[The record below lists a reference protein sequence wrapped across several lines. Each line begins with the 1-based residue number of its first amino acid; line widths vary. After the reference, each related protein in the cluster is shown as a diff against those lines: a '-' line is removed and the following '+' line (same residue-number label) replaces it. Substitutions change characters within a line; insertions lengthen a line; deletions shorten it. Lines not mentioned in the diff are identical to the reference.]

1 VISRSRLQLSAGLL
15 VAAAVGAVGCVSADD
30 IEGLHRQMNDIE
42 TQIQA
47 LERKS
52 SSKEEVARLNSSVS
66 EQTQQLLKSNADT
79 GVKLG
84 ELSTAIEQLQ
94 AKLEDTNRRLSQLS
108 QQIAETQGDLLRM
121 RGGTSALPPGTP
133 PGTAPSTNPA
143 SPRIGEPS
151 PNPVRTPNDA
161 VVRPGAGP
169 SELYDTAYADYTKA
183 RYALAIQGFQEYLQ
197 AYPSTDL
204 SDNAQYWIG
213 ESHYAQKK
221 YAEAIADFD
230 RLLKEWPKSDKAP
243 AALLKKGYGLLELG
257 QKAEAVVQLQY
268 VIQEHPASEEA
279 RLARARLKTIGVEAR

>member
-1 VISRSRLQLSAGLL
+1 VILRHRLKLSAGVLL
-15 VAAAVGAVGCVSADD
+15 AAVVGAVGCVSSDD

-133 PGTAPSTNPA
+133 PGSAPGTNPA

-151 PNPVRTPNDA
+151 ANPGRPTDA
-161 VVRPGAGP
+161 VVRPAAGP
-169 SELYDTAYADYTKA
+169 SELYDTAYADYTKG

-197 AYPSTDL
+197 SYPSTDL

-221 YAEAIADFD
+221 HAEAIADFD

-243 AALLKKGYGLLELG
+243 AALLKKGYALLELG

-268 VIQEHPASEEA
+268 VIHEHPSSEEA

>member
-1 VISRSRLQLSAGLL
+1 MIPRHRLELSAGVLL
-15 VAAAVGAVGCVSADD
+15 AAVVGAVGCVSSDD

-133 PGTAPSTNPA
+133 PGSAPGTNPA

-151 PNPVRTPNDA
+151 ANPGRPTDA
-161 VVRPGAGP
+161 VVRPAAGP
-169 SELYDTAYADYTKA
+169 SELYDTAYADYTKG

-197 AYPSTDL
+197 DYPSTDL

-221 YAEAIADFD
+221 HAEAIADFD

-243 AALLKKGYGLLELG
+243 AALLKKGYALLELG

-268 VIQEHPASEEA
+268 VIHEHPASEEA

>member
-1 VISRSRLQLSAGLL
+1 MIPRHRLKLSAGVLL
-15 VAAAVGAVGCVSADD
+15 AAVVGAVGCVSSDD

-133 PGTAPSTNPA
+133 PGSAPGTNPA

-151 PNPVRTPNDA
+151 ANPGRPTDA
-161 VVRPGAGP
+161 VVRPAAGP
-169 SELYDTAYADYTKA
+169 SELYDTAYADYTKG

-197 AYPSTDL
+197 SYPSTDL

-221 YAEAIADFD
+221 YPEAIADFD

-243 AALLKKGYGLLELG
+243 AALLKKGYALLELN

-268 VIQEHPASEEA
+268 VIHEHPSSEEA